1 MFSATIRIGT
11 FIAGLSFASP
21 IPAAAVRAQAGNGAA
36 FALRPAA
43 CPVEIPAA
51 MQARVQ
57 CYAFAVPRDY
67 ERPGRGTFDLSV
79 AIRKAER
86 PESARRPLLVLHGG
100 PGARGYVEN
109 TARFTE
115 LSPGATM
122 VIFDY
127 RGMGFSAPREVCA
140 DIPSTQREA
149 IAGPGDAFTTA
160 WRTQEPMARCRAR
173 LERMGIKAEH
183 FGTRVSSRDA
193 EELRRALRIPRWDVY
208 SVSYGTAV
216 ARDLLAAYPRS
227 IGSVVLDSP
236 VGFRI
241 PSDAGE
247 ERTDWTMR
255 NIFAACAA
263 DAACAAAHPDFE
275 SSYLATFDSVDARHL
290 LVPIPDAKIG
300 GFPVADING
309 AEFDLLVRRL
319 RRLPATMGS
328 IPRIM
333 EAARKRDV
341 AALTPLVT
349 TALAQLGG
357 ADPLGRP
364 SIACRDEPSMH
375 VPRIPRTSLQMTT
388 TMFCGAW
395 GPAGQPPRMPREGS
409 VPVLALVGGLDM
421 LAEQWF
427 LDELKTSL
435 GKRLRTVTFPALG
448 HATFLDGCASRVMGA
463 FYGNPA
469 AAPDTSCM
477 APQPRIAF
485 DR

>member
-1 MFSATIRIGT
+1 
-11 FIAGLSFASP
+11 
-21 IPAAAVRAQAGNGAA
+21 
-36 FALRPAA
+36 
-43 CPVEIPAA
+43 

-67 ERPGRGTFDLSV
+67 EHPERGTFELAV
-79 AIRKAER
+79 AVRTAER
-86 PESARRPLLVLHGG
+86 PDAARRPLLVLHGG
-100 PGARGYVEN
+100 PGARGFVEN
-109 TARFTE
+109 TARFAE
-115 LSPGATM
+115 ISPGAMM
-122 VIFDY
+122 VVFDY

-173 LERMGIKAEH
+173 LERLGMRAEH

-193 EELRRALRIPRWDVY
+193 EELRRALRIRRWDVY
-208 SVSYGTAV
+208 SVSYGTSV
-216 ARDLLAAYPRS
+216 ARDLLAAYPGS

-236 VGFRI
+236 VGFRV

-255 NIFAACAA
+255 NIFASCAA
-263 DAACAAAHPDFE
+263 DSACAAAHPDFE

-290 LVPIPDAKIG
+290 LVPIPDAKVTG
-300 GFPVADING
+300 YPVADING
-309 AEFDLLVRRL
+309 AELDLLVRRL
-319 RRLPATMGS
+319 RRVPATMGS

-333 EAARKRDV
+333 AAARRRDV
-341 AALTPLVT
+341 SALTPLVT
-349 TALAQLGG
+349 TAMAQLGG
-357 ADPLGRP
+357 PDPLGKP
-364 SIACRDEPSMH
+364 SISCRDEPAMH
-375 VPRIPRTSLQMTT
+375 VPRIPRTSLQMTS

-395 GPAGQPPRMPREGS
+395 GLPGRPSRMPREGS

-427 LDELKTSL
+427 LDELKASL

-448 HATFLDGCASRVMGA
+448 HATLSDACASRLMGE
-463 FYGNPA
+463 FYGNPTA
-469 AAPDTSCM
+469 PPDTTCV
-477 APQPRIAF
+477 APEPRIVF
-485 DR
+485 ER

>member
-1 MFSATIRIGT
+1 MISATVGVRSY
-11 FIAGLSFASP
+11 IAMLIVGAV
-21 IPAAAVRAQAGNGAA
+21 IPAASLRAQTGSDSAS
-36 FALRPAA
+36 ALRLTT

-51 MQARVQ
+51 MRARVQ

-67 ERPGRGTFDLSV
+67 KHPERGTFDLAV
-79 AIRKAER
+79 AVRRAER
-86 PESARRPLLVLHGG
+86 PDAARRPLLMLHGG
-100 PGARGYVEN
+100 PGARGFVEL
-109 TARFTE
+109 TARFPE

-122 VIFDY
+122 VLFDY

-140 DIPSTQREA
+140 DIPSTQPEA

-173 LERMGIKAEH
+173 LEALGIKAEY

-193 EELRRALRIPRWDVY
+193 DELRRALRIPRWDVY
-208 SVSYGTAV
+208 SVSYGTVV
-216 ARDLLAAYPRS
+216 ARDLLAAYPTG
-227 IGSVVLDSP
+227 IGSLVLDSP
-236 VGFRI
+236 VGFRVA
-241 PSDAGE
+241 SDAGE

-255 NIFAACAA
+255 NLFSACAA

-275 SSYLATFDSVDARHL
+275 SRYLATFDSVDAHHL
-290 LVPIPDAKIG
+290 LVPIPDAKVSG
-300 GFPVADING
+300 YPVADING

-319 RRLPATMGS
+319 RRLPTTMGS

-349 TALAQLGG
+349 TALARLGD
-357 ADPLGRP
+357 ADALGRP
-364 SIACRDEPSMH
+364 SIFCRDEPELH
-375 VPRIPRTSLQMTT
+375 VPRVPRTSLQMTT

-395 GPAGQPPRMPREGS
+395 GTPGQPPRMPREGS

-421 LAEQWF
+421 IAEQWF
-427 LDELKTSL
+427 LEELKASL

-448 HATFLDGCASRVMGA
+448 HATLSDECARRIA
-463 FYGNPA
+463 ATFYGNPA
-469 AAPDTSCM
+469 TAPDTTCM
-477 APQPRIAF
+477 VPQPRIVF
-485 DR
+485 ER